1 MKNIKAIIFDFDGT
15 IADTIDALKHGINL
29 TMHAL
34 GYPENTKEDVLRNIN
49 NGARELIRRSL
60 PLPLQEDEEK
70 VTEVLTLYRK
80 MYDNVY
86 METETTYEGIPEVF
100 TELHKRGYLLAI
112 LSNKPDAYMPPL
124 AKALLPDG
132 TYQISRGQRPGAAAK
147 PDPECVFTLTDELGV
162 SPSEC
167 ALVGDSNVDML
178 TAKNAGL
185 TAVGVTWGYRSEE
198 VLRETGADF
207 IVHTPLSLL
216 DIFQ

>member
-1 MKNIKAIIFDFDGT
+1 MKKLKAIIFDFDGT
-15 IADTIDALKHGINL
+15 VADTIEALKHGINL
-29 TMHAL
+29 TMNEL
-34 GYPENTKEDVLRNIN
+34 GYPESTTEDVLRNIN

-60 PLPLQEDEEK
+60 PSELQKDEDR

-80 MYDNVY
+80 MYDSVY
-86 METETTYEGIPEVF
+86 LETKEPYNGIPEVF

-112 LSNKPDAYMPPL
+112 LSNKPDEYMGAL

-132 TYQISRGQRPGAAAK
+132 TYRISRGQRPGVAAK
-147 PDPECVFTLTDELGV
+147 PDPKCVFTLTDELGV

-185 TAVGVTWGYRSEE
+185 LAVGVTWGYRTEE
-198 VLRETGADF
+198 VLREAGADL
-207 IVHTPLSLL
+207 IAHTPLSLL